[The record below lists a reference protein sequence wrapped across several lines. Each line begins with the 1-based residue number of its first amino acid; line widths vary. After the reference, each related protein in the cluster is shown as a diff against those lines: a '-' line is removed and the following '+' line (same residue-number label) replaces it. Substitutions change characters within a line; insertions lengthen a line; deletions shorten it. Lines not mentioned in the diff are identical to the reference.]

1 MKRQIPA
8 LLAVFLI
15 TGFMTLTMSVVGVN
29 ALFNKNSVPVAN
41 STVPDSQ
48 QAQIAQLQDLVK
60 QYQAREAQYQQRE
73 QEYQKREQQYQQQ
86 LAQATSQMQQLLFAL
101 QSRGLI
107 QVQSDGQIFITGR
120 P

>member
-15 TGFMTLTMSVVGVN
+15 TGFMALTMSVVGVN
-29 ALFNKNSVPVAN
+29 ALFNKNSVPVVN
-41 STVPDSQ
+41 STAANPD
-48 QAQIAQLQDLVK
+48 QAQVAQLQDLVK

-73 QEYQKREQQYQQQ
+73 KDYQQREQQYQQQ
-86 LAQATSQMQQLLFAL
+86 VAQATSQMQQLLLAL

-107 QVQSDGQIFITGR
+107 QVQSDGNIMITGR